1 MGNFK
6 QLSRCRNVAN
16 TADSPFSIRSDKN
29 KLPEDTAGLGSLY
42 LASHAASH
50 ESALRLGHGI
60 YDRYYRD
67 PAETAAHSVN
77 GQQRQHSR
85 IALH

>member
-1 MGNFK
+1 MGKFRK
-6 QLSRCRNVAN
+6 PLRCRQIAN
-16 TADSPFSIRSDKN
+16 TVESPFSIRSDKN
-29 KLPEDTAGLGSLY
+29 KLPEDSAGLGSLY

-77 GQQRQHSR
+77 GQHRQQGR
-85 IALH
+85 VPLH